1 MSITSFGSYL
11 KELRVKKGFTLRDF
25 TEKIGVKPSELSD
38 IEQEKID
45 SPSKEV
51 LDKLER
57 IRHAR

>member
-25 TEKIGVKPSELSD
+25 AEKIGVKPSELSD